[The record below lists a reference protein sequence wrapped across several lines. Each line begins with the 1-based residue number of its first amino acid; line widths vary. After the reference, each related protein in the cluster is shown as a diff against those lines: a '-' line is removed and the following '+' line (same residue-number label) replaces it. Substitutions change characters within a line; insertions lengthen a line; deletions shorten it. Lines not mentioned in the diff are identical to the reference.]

1 MSHGDIVE
9 DKNVSFAVL
18 RTDMGTLSIP
28 LPDVMI
34 NAVAGKKIDISYG
47 FNSLLKARLPVKKS
61 KTTLTIMDTELEV
74 ELDVDVLNRLD
85 ELTDAAISNSEG
97 FASEFYDLL
106 RSALPYDD
114 RPCST
119 KQFEYAEL
127 IATTLGVE
135 LPKNLISSSE
145 VCSEFIDKYQE
156 EFKLQQA
163 QKNAIYNH
171 ARKLAKQ
178 GYADFLYRNGH
189 SFIEICS
196 VFDVAKES
204 TVIKHINEYREWV
217 KEFQLYK
224 NEYQYMYVELISAV
238 IKETYPSFNDFPDTI
253 ECLD

>member
-1 MSHGDIVE
+1 ME

-18 RTDMGTLSIP
+18 RSDMGTLSIP

-47 FNSLLKARLPVKKS
+47 LNSLLKARLPVKKS
-61 KTTLTIMDTELEV
+61 KTTLSIMDTELEV
-74 ELDVDVLNRLD
+74 ELDDDVLNRLD

-127 IATTLGVE
+127 IATTLGVD

-145 VCSEFIDKYQE
+145 VCSEFIDKHQE
-156 EFKLQQA
+156 GFKLQ
-163 QKNAIYNH
+163 
-171 ARKLAKQ
+171 
-178 GYADFLYRNGH
+178 
-189 SFIEICS
+189 
-196 VFDVAKES
+196 
-204 TVIKHINEYREWV
+204 
-217 KEFQLYK
+217 
-224 NEYQYMYVELISAV
+224 
-238 IKETYPSFNDFPDTI
+238 
-253 ECLD
+253 